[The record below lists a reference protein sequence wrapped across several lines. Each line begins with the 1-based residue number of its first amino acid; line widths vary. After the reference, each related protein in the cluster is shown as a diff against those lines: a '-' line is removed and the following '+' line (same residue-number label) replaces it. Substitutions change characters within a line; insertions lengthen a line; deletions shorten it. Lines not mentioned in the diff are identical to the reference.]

1 MTLSFESTHEYYMKD
16 PSMFYCAEHNGL
28 CISED
33 YEDTVRFTGVTEQS
47 IIKFVSGLFKHNA
60 ELAASLKKEIG
71 LQDIKATSTTSKQRK
86 TKGSVEAA

>member
-1 MTLSFESTHEYYMKD
+1 MKD
-16 PSMFYCAEHNGL
+16 PSMYYCAEHNGL

-71 LQDIKATSTTSKQRK
+71 LQDVKATSTTSKQRK
-86 TKGSVEAA
+86 TKSPIEAA

>member
-1 MTLSFESTHEYYMKD
+1 MLQFETTHEYYMKD

-28 CISED
+28 CISQD
-33 YEDTVRFTGVTEQS
+33 YEDTVRFTGITEKA

-71 LQDIKATSTTSKQRK
+71 LQDVKATSTTSKQRK
-86 TKGSVEAA
+86 TKSSVEAA

>member
-1 MTLSFESTHEYYMKD
+1 MTLSFETTHEYYMKD
-16 PSMFYCAEHNGL
+16 PAMYYCAEHNGL

-33 YEDTVRFTGVTEQS
+33 YEDTIRFQGVTEKA

-71 LQDIKATSTTSKQRK
+71 LQDITATSTTPKSKK
-86 TKGSVEAA
+86 TKSPIATA

>member
-16 PSMFYCAEHNGL
+16 PTMFYCAEHNGL
-28 CISED
+28 CISQD
-33 YEDTVRFTGVTEQS
+33 YEDTVRFTGITEQS

-71 LQDIKATSTTSKQRK
+71 LQDVKATSTTSKQRK
-86 TKGSVEAA
+86 TKSSVEAA

>member
-16 PSMFYCAEHNGL
+16 PSMYYCAEHNGL

-33 YEDTVRFTGVTEQS
+33 YEDTVRFSGVTEQA

-71 LQDIKATSTTSKQRK
+71 LQDVKATSTTSKQRK
-86 TKGSVEAA
+86 TKSSVEAA

>member
-71 LQDIKATSTTSKQRK
+71 LQDVKATSTTSKQRK